1 MTNNEGPNLLT
12 KRKKNA
18 RQKGRAFYKVAE
30 SRRSFLVVDSLHY
43 RENLP
48 LTIDF

>member
-18 RQKGRAFYKVAE
+18 RQKGRAFCKVAE
-30 SRRSFLVVDSLHY
+30 SRRAFLVVDSLHY